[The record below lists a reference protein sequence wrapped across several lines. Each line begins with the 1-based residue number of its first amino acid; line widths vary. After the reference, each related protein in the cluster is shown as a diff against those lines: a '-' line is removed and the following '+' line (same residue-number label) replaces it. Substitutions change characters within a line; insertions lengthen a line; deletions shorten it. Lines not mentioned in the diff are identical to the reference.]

1 MWFLQLW
8 LTFAP
13 VADQSAQYLAVTLE
27 KINWLSLI
35 YMVISIPIAFVSSWM
50 LDTFGL
56 RIMVQ
61 SEFGVVN
68 STAEFFCICSLQ
80 LFLKKNPRNI
90 LTQWAISFHPTIK
103 CYR

>member
-68 STAEFFCICSLQ
+68 STALSFFVSVVY
-80 LFLKKNPRNI
+80 N
-90 LTQWAISFHPTIK
+90 SF
-103 CYR
+103 